1 MPGDRHRNIAQENDG
16 VDSYGKENLYIPVPT
31 IFWIQLSKINCN
43 KGIPWEES
51 LKHKKHVYAS
61 FNMDCE
67 DEWVMFYF
75 YDWTI
80 LVSYTIL
87 KNQGRKTQLWRLEM
101 IASGA
106 IWVLPENNVFK

>member
-75 YDWTI
+75 YDSTI

-87 KNQGRKTQLWRLEM
+87 KNTPFL
-101 IASGA
+101 
-106 IWVLPENNVFK
+106 